1 MFSTTGKSVSTLLF
15 TTVVLP
21 LGYAHLYILAA
32 ACPLT
37 SKCLMNRSFFR
48 DLAKGPRNA
57 ETRKVSS
64 TGTDLGAT
72 MKQVHDNAKEERRKK
87 YCCVRGSSALNS
99 LSGTD
104 AFRMSIV
111 R

>member
-1 MFSTTGKSVSTLLF
+1 MF
-15 TTVVLP
+15 
-21 LGYAHLYILAA
+21 A

-37 SKCLMNRSFFR
+37 SKSLSKQRFFR
-48 DLAKGPRNA
+48 DLARGPKNA
-57 ETRKVSS
+57 ETRKLSNN
-64 TGTDLGAT
+64 GTDLGAT

>member
-1 MFSTTGKSVSTLLF
+1 MDEYRK
-15 TTVVLP
+15 
-21 LGYAHLYILAA
+21 
-32 ACPLT
+32 
-37 SKCLMNRSFFR
+37 
-48 DLAKGPRNA
+48 LAKGPENSKNRDHRN
-57 ETRKVSS
+57 SG
-64 TGTDLGAT
+64 GTDIRAT
-72 MKQVHDNAKEERRKK
+72 VKEVQDYAKEERRKK